1 MDVYMSI
8 QDMIGN
14 TPMLKLNNMG
24 IREQVGVYAKLE
36 LLNPEG
42 SIKDRVG
49 MYMLNEAIESGRLQP
64 GGTIVEATAGN
75 TGIGIAWKS
84 RRS

>member
-1 MDVYMSI
+1 MSI

-24 IREQVGVYAKLE
+24 IKEQVGVYAKLE

-49 MYMLNEAIESGRLQP
+49 MYMLNEAIESGRRKYRNRYSNR
-64 GGTIVEATAGN
+64 GAE
-75 TGIGIAWKS
+75 
-84 RRS
+84 

>member
-24 IREQVGVYAKLE
+24 IKEQVGVYAKLE

-49 MYMLNEAIESGRLQP
+49 MYMLNEAIDSC
-64 GGTIVEATAGN
+64 
-75 TGIGIAWKS
+75 
-84 RRS
+84 